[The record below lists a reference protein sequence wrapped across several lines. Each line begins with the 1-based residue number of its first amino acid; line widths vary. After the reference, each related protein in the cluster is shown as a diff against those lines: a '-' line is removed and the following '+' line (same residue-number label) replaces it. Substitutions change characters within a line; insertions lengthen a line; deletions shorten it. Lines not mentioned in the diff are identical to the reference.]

1 MRKQYTA
8 VIINDIKVVNRD
20 PTILEKT
27 NDLSFSLEILHIQQ
41 ETFFCIGAM
50 LTLYYL

>member
-20 PTILEKT
+20 PTILENT
-27 NDLSFSLEILHIQQ
+27 SDLSFYLKYSTYDKKLFFSLSVPEL
-41 ETFFCIGAM
+41 C
-50 LTLYYL
+50 

>member
-20 PTILEKT
+20 PTILENT
-27 NDLSFSLEILHIQQ
+27 SDLSLLVEILYIQQ
-41 ETFFCIGAM
+41 ETFFSLGVV
-50 LTLYYL
+50 LTLYCL